1 MPKCYGNAYDIRI
14 KMNFK
19 VNRIKR
25 PIPAEQ
31 AFPISNRM
39 ATTKGKND
47 FTLTFWGGVGA
58 VTGANFMLEGAGARL
73 LVDCGLMQGCFKVC
87 DDANRA
93 PFPYDPAAVDA
104 LFVTHSHIDHVGRI
118 PKLVKDGFKGAIY
131 STPPARDIAEAM
143 LYDSMGVLEKE
154 ARRDNLPPL
163 YDEADVASAMRL
175 WQTVEYHKDVAL
187 PGGIVA
193 RLRDSGHVL
202 GSSMVEFSYNGKKIV
217 FTGDLGNSPSPLLP
231 DPEEVTD
238 ADYLVIESVYGD
250 RNHEEKAERQRRLEA
265 IIERTVK
272 EKGVLMIPAFSLE
285 RTQEILYEINSLA
298 ENMNIPPVPIY
309 LDSPLAIKVTGLYAK
324 WGRYFNGGARE
335 LIKGGDDVFEFP
347 GLKKTMTTEESRAIL
362 ASPDPKVII
371 AGSGMSNGGRIIHHE
386 KNYLPGKQNTLLLVG
401 YQSAGTPGRV
411 MQDGAT
417 TVKILGEE
425 VPINARIETIS
436 GYSAHMDSD
445 GLMEFVDRTKDKAK
459 QVFAVMGEPKSA
471 LFFVQ
476 KLRDYLGVNAS
487 APMPGDKAALDM
499 G

>member
-1 MPKCYGNAYDIRI
+1 
-14 KMNFK
+14 
-19 VNRIKR
+19 
-25 PIPAEQ
+25 
-31 AFPISNRM
+31 M
-39 ATTKGKND
+39 ATPKGKEE
-47 FTLTFWGGVGA
+47 FILTFWGGVGT
-58 VTGANFMLEGAGARL
+58 VTGAHFMLEGAGTRL
-73 LVDCGLMQGCFKVC
+73 LVDCGLVQGHFRVGDKE
-87 DDANRA
+87 NRA
-93 PFPYDPAAVDA
+93 PFPYDPASVDA

-118 PKLVKDGFKGAIY
+118 PKLVHDGFTSPIY

-163 YDEADVASAMRL
+163 YAEADVAAAMRL
-175 WQTVEYHKDVAL
+175 WKTADYHEDIPLA
-187 PGGIVA
+187 GGIVA
-193 RLRDSGHVL
+193 RFRDSGHVL
-202 GSSMVEFSYNGKKIV
+202 GSSMVEFSYNGRKIV

-250 RNHEEKAERQRRLEA
+250 RNHEPHEERKRRLEA

-285 RTQEILYEINSLA
+285 RTQEILYEINSLV

-324 WGRYFNGGARE
+324 WSGYFNGRARA
-335 LIKGGDDVFEFP
+335 LIKGGDDVFNFP
-347 GLKKTMTTEESRAIL
+347 GLVKTMTTEESRAIL
-362 ASPDPKVII
+362 NSPDPKVII

-386 KNYLPGKQNTLLLVG
+386 KNYLPDEKNTLLLVG
-401 YQSAGTPGRV
+401 YQAAGTPGRI
-411 MQDGAT
+411 MQDGAG

-425 VPINARIETIS
+425 VPIRARVETIS
-436 GYSAHMDSD
+436 GYSAHKDSD
-445 GLMEFVDRTKDKAK
+445 GLMEFVGRTKDKAK
-459 QVFAVMGEPKSA
+459 QVFAVMGEPKAA

-487 APMPGDKAALDM
+487 APMPGDRVTLDM
-499 G
+499 K